1 VLELDNLLHIS
12 SNLSRSI
19 YLPSESADLF
29 RERQQ
34 KPFMRSTA
42 VHRRNFRHEMAV
54 EFLTGSQRL
63 SPTPRPKPLGEPEEM
78 ENDMERRP
86 VYVILGGS
94 SGIGSAVARNLV
106 AGGAKVALAARG
118 AERLESLAAE
128 LGSAST
134 GVVDATNMSAV
145 ENFVRSTADA
155 NEGIDGIV
163 NCVGSILLKAAH
175 QTREEEWRHT
185 ISANLDSAFA
195 TVRAG
200 AKVMGR
206 SGGSIVLM
214 ASAAARVGLPSHEAI
229 AAAKAGV
236 IGLARSAAAT
246 YAGKGIRVNAVA
258 PGLVDTP
265 MSAGITSNE
274 MMLKASTA
282 MHPLGRIGSPEEVAS
297 VIAWLL
303 SEESSWVTGQ
313 VIGIDGGLATV
324 RGKASA

>member
-1 VLELDNLLHIS
+1 
-12 SNLSRSI
+12 
-19 YLPSESADLF
+19 
-29 RERQQ
+29 
-34 KPFMRSTA
+34 
-42 VHRRNFRHEMAV
+42 
-54 EFLTGSQRL
+54 
-63 SPTPRPKPLGEPEEM
+63 
-78 ENDMERRP
+78 MERKP

-94 SGIGSAVARNLV
+94 GGIGSSAARQLV
-106 AGGAKVALAARG
+106 GTGANVALAARDG
-118 AERLESLAAE
+118 ERLQRVADE
-128 LGSAST
+128 LGGAVT
-134 GVVDATNMSAV
+134 ETLDATDLGEV
-145 ENFVRSTADA
+145 ENFVNSVAESHD
-155 NEGIDGIV
+155 GIDGIV

-214 ASAAARVGLPSHEAI
+214 SSSAARVGLPSHEAI

-265 MSAGITSNE
+265 MSAGITGNE

-282 MHPLGRIGSPEEVAS
+282 MHPLGRIGSSEEVAS

-303 SEESSWVTGQ
+303 SEESSWVTGE

>member
-1 VLELDNLLHIS
+1 M
-12 SNLSRSI
+12 
-19 YLPSESADLF
+19 
-29 RERQQ
+29 ERQ
-34 KPFMRSTA
+34 
-42 VHRRNFRHEMAV
+42 
-54 EFLTGSQRL
+54 
-63 SPTPRPKPLGEPEEM
+63 
-78 ENDMERRP
+78 P

-94 SGIGSAVARNLV
+94 GGIGSAVARNLV
-106 AGGAKVALAARG
+106 GGGANVALAARG

-128 LGSAST
+128 IGNAST
-134 GVVDATNMSAV
+134 GVVDATDMSAV
-145 ENFVRSTADA
+145 ESFVRSTADA
-155 NEGIDGIV
+155 NDGIDGIV
-163 NCVGSILLKAAH
+163 NCVGSILIKAAH
-175 QTREEEWRHT
+175 QTKDDEWRQT
-185 ISANLDSAFA
+185 IAANLDSAFA

-214 ASAAARVGLPSHEAI
+214 SSSAARVGLPSHEAI

-265 MSAGITSNE
+265 MSAGITGNE

-282 MHPLGRIGSPEEVAS
+282 MHPLGRIGTAGEIAS

-303 SEESSWVTGQ
+303 SRESSWVTGQ
-313 VIGIDGGLATV
+313 VIGVDGGLSTV

>member
-1 VLELDNLLHIS
+1 M
-12 SNLSRSI
+12 
-19 YLPSESADLF
+19 
-29 RERQQ
+29 ERQ
-34 KPFMRSTA
+34 
-42 VHRRNFRHEMAV
+42 
-54 EFLTGSQRL
+54 
-63 SPTPRPKPLGEPEEM
+63 
-78 ENDMERRP
+78 P

-94 SGIGSAVARNLV
+94 GGIGSAVARNLV
-106 AGGAKVALAARG
+106 GGGAKVALAARG
-118 AERLESLAAE
+118 VERLESLAAE
-128 LGSAST
+128 LGNAT
-134 GVVDATNMSAV
+134 TDVVDATDMGAV

-155 NEGIDGIV
+155 NQGVDGIV

-175 QTREEEWRHT
+175 QTKEDEWRHT
-185 ISANLDSAFA
+185 IAANLDSAFA

-214 ASAAARVGLPSHEAI
+214 SSSAARVGLPSHEAI

-274 MMLKASTA
+274 LMLKASTA
-282 MHPLGRIGSPEEVAS
+282 MHPLGRIGTPEEVAS
-297 VIAWLL
+297 VITWLL
-303 SEESSWVTGQ
+303 SDSAGWVTGQ
-313 VIGIDGGLATV
+313 VIGIDGGLGTI
-324 RGKASA
+324 RGKASP

>member
-1 VLELDNLLHIS
+1 M
-12 SNLSRSI
+12 
-19 YLPSESADLF
+19 
-29 RERQQ
+29 ERQ
-34 KPFMRSTA
+34 
-42 VHRRNFRHEMAV
+42 
-54 EFLTGSQRL
+54 
-63 SPTPRPKPLGEPEEM
+63 
-78 ENDMERRP
+78 P

-94 SGIGSAVARNLV
+94 GGIGSAVARNLV
-106 AGGAKVALAARG
+106 ARGAKVALAARG
-118 AERLESLAAE
+118 AERLDSLAAE
-128 LGSAST
+128 LGNAST
-134 GVVDATNMSAV
+134 GVVDATDMSSV
-145 ENFVRSTADA
+145 EEFVRSTADA
-155 NEGIDGIV
+155 NEGLDGIV

-175 QTREEEWRHT
+175 QTKEEEWRQT
-185 ISANLDSAFA
+185 LAANLDSAFA

-214 ASAAARVGLPSHEAI
+214 SSSAARVGLPSHEAI